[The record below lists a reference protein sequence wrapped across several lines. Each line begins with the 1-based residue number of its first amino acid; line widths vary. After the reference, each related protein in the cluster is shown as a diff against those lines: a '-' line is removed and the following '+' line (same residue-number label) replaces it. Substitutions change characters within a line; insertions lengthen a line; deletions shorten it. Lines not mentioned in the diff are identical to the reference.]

1 MDILIP
7 PFVNVGKRWTSVD
20 VLLTLP
26 PPLLVHVVVERSLEG
41 DRSSKYEVPEAF
53 RRCFSLLVIVYFLG
67 VSMTVKIL
75 ICYFLFRKTR
85 LRFVSCFR
93 NPKIL

>member
-41 DRSSKYEVPEAF
+41 DRSSKYVVPEAF
-53 RRCFSLLVIVYFLG
+53 L
-67 VSMTVKIL
+67 K
-75 ICYFLFRKTR
+75 
-85 LRFVSCFR
+85 
-93 NPKIL
+93 